1 MLVAILLDAPTWS
14 EAQEASSWFDRDEK
28 LKALVSGALSYNG
41 IKLTVDNTVP
51 YYIEPQAEKVRMPD
65 GTIHNLTY
73 HHDLIESLLL
83 FDGTTHLFV
92 TEYANQHIPA
102 GTDFGE
108 HVHIIKSPKYDM
120 TVVSWLLNIDKQM
133 APTIKAIEPPKIE
146 VVVKT
151 IETLEQMD
159 EAVQSC
165 FDTGVCTFDLETGGL
180 KYWDPEYPI
189 TILAFSPQPGLV
201 YCAPIQHSEA
211 PEYSRWDTHIFEKFR
226 PVLESPDVD
235 KIAHNAKFDLHWLRR
250 YHNIFNYRGRWYD
263 TMLMAHVIDE
273 NRKVGLKDLTR
284 KLYPEYAGYELKFK
298 TDYEWA
304 NAPMHRLV
312 PYAAIDVHLT
322 QMLRIQYEQEL
333 LKDERLYRYFRSM
346 SMPVMWLLE
355 ELEYNG
361 MPVDRAYVEESI
373 KWVEANIEQ
382 MEFELRTNEHYIYYE
397 KQRSKQLMDIEMDNL
412 LQKQAK
418 HKEGSHYYKQ
428 YQAKIDAIKAG
439 EFEVEPLNFNS
450 PAQVEQFIYSKHGL
464 GLPNMGTTSRNVLK
478 DFENPW
484 LDLLMAYKQLNKMH
498 GTYYLP
504 ILNMIDGNNRLHG
517 NLNQIGTRT
526 GRLSSSEPNLQ
537 NLPVRTPLKNKIAIE
552 SVKRVKRFFA
562 ATDGDVLLGA
572 DMSQAEL
579 RTIANVSGD
588 PTMIKAYLDGI
599 DLHTLTASRIYG
611 CSYED
616 FLKLKV
622 DKPEV
627 FTLYRTMA
635 KGANF
640 GLVYG
645 AGPTT
650 YMAYL
655 AENYGVVIN
664 PDEEKIHR
672 AALFGVYRGLKPWHQ
687 TYEARLQKFGYVR
700 TLFGRKRN
708 LPDIFI
714 KGHDREA
721 WGLRSKALRNAI
733 NSPIQ
738 GTSAEYCLLAMVLI
752 RWRLHN
758 IMKLI
763 NNIHDATYGTN
774 KPKHNEFVAAVF
786 GETFTKLPI
795 EKLFDIGKDR
805 SPVPMGVDISVGP
818 NWAELEDVKYMPY
831 EEVPW

>member
-14 EAQEASSWFDRDEK
+14 EASDATRWYERDEM

-41 IKLTVDNTVP
+41 IKLTTDNIVP
-51 YYIEPQAEKVRMPD
+51 YYLEPTAEKVRTPS
-65 GTIHNLTY
+65 GEIINLVY
-73 HHDLIESLLL
+73 DHDLISSLLL
-83 FDGTTHLFV
+83 FDGATHVFIS
-92 TEYANQHIPA
+92 EYAKQYLPK
-102 GTDFGE
+102 GTTFNVDT
-108 HVHIIKSPKYDM
+108 IISPKYDM
-120 TVVSWLLNIDKQM
+120 TLVSFLLNVDKQI
-133 APTIKAIEPPKIE
+133 ASTIKNVEPPKVE
-146 VVVKT
+146 VDVRT
-151 IETLEQMD
+151 IESVEEMRGAV
-159 EAVQSC
+159 EACIS
-165 FDTGVCTFDLETGGL
+165 TGVCTFDLETGGL
-180 KYWDPEYPI
+180 KYWDKNYPI

-201 YCAPIQHSEA
+201 YCVPLQHAEA
-211 PEYSRWDTHIFEKFR
+211 PEYSRWTETIMELFK
-226 PVLESPDVD
+226 PVLESPDID

-250 YHNIFNYRGRWYD
+250 YHNVFEYRGRWYD
-263 TMLMAHVIDE
+263 TMLMAHVLDE

-298 TDYEWA
+298 TDREWA
-304 NAPMHRLV
+304 EAPLGQLV

-333 LKDERLYRYFRSM
+333 LKDDRLYRYFRSM

-355 ELEYNG
+355 ELEHNG
-361 MPVDRAYVEESI
+361 IPVDRQYVEESI
-373 KWVEANIEQ
+373 KWIEANIEQ
-382 MEFELRTNEHYIYYE
+382 MEFELRTDTKYLAYE
-397 KQRSKQLMDIEMDNL
+397 SKRRVEYAADETNKLIE
-412 LQKQAK
+412 KQAK
-418 HKEGSHYYKQ
+418 HKETSHYYKK
-428 YQAKIDAIKAG
+428 YDEKITALLAG
-439 EFEVEPLNFNS
+439 DFELEPMNFNS
-450 PAQVEQFIYSKHGL
+450 PNQVEQFIYSKEGL

-478 DFENPW
+478 DFDNSW
-484 LDLLMAYKQLNKMH
+484 LDLLMAYRQLNKML
-498 GTYYLP
+498 GTYYQP
-504 ILNMIDGNNRLHG
+504 ILNMIDDEDKLHG

-537 NLPVRTPLKNKIAIE
+537 NLPVRSPLKNKIAVE
-552 SVKRVKRFFA
+552 AVKRVKRFFA
-562 ATDGDVLLGA
+562 VPDEYDLVGA

-588 PTMIKAYLDGI
+588 STMIKAYLQGI

-655 AENYGVVIN
+655 AQNYGVIIT
-664 PDEEKIHR
+664 PDEEKVHR

-687 TYEARLQKFGYVR
+687 NYEAKLQKFGYVR

-714 KGHDREA
+714 KGNDRDSWA
-721 WGLRSKALRNAI
+721 LRSKALRNAI

-758 IMKLI
+758 VMKLV

-774 KPKHNEFVAAVF
+774 KKEHREFVSAVF
-786 GETFTKLPI
+786 GLTFTKLPI
-795 EKLFDIGKDR
+795 KELFDIGVDR
-805 SPVPMGVDISVGP
+805 SPVPMGIDIAIGP
-818 NWAELEDVKYMPY
+818 NWADLSDIKYLPY
-831 EEVPW
+831 EEVSW

>member
-1 MLVAILLDAPTWS
+1 MLIAILLDAPTWS
-14 EAQEASSWFDRDEK
+14 EAQDATSWYDRDEK

-41 IKLTVDNTVP
+41 VKLTVDNTVP
-51 YYIEPQAEKVRMPD
+51 YYIEPQAEKVRTPSGD
-65 GTIHNLTY
+65 LLNLTY
-73 HHDLIESLLL
+73 DHDLISSLLL
-83 FDGTTHLFV
+83 FDGSTHLFV
-92 TEYANQHIPA
+92 TEYAKEYLPKDI
-102 GTDFGE
+102 DFGAIE
-108 HVHIIKSPKYDM
+108 VLQSPKYDM
-120 TVVSWLLNIDKQM
+120 TVVSWLLNVDKQIT
-133 APTIKAIEPPKIE
+133 ATVKAIEPPKIE
-146 VVVKT
+146 VIIKT
-151 IETLEQMD
+151 IESVPEMH
-159 EAVQSC
+159 EAVEAC
-165 FDTGVCTFDLETGGL
+165 HATGVCCFDLETGGL
-180 KYWDPEYPI
+180 KYWDKDYPI

-201 YCAPIQHSEA
+201 YCVPLQHAEA
-211 PEYSRWDTHIFEKFR
+211 PEYARWTETIMQMFLAL
-226 PVLESPDVD
+226 LESPNVD
-235 KIAHNAKFDLHWLRR
+235 KIAHNAKFDVHWLRR
-250 YHNIFNYRGRWYD
+250 YHNVFEYRGRWYD
-263 TMLMAHVIDE
+263 TMLMAHILDE

-298 TDYEWA
+298 TDNEWA
-304 NAPMHRLV
+304 TAPLHQLV

-322 QMLRIQYEQEL
+322 MMLRIQYEQEL
-333 LKDERLYRYFRSM
+333 LKDDRLYRYFRSM

-361 MPVDRAYVEESI
+361 MPVNRQYLEESVT
-373 KWVEANIEQ
+373 WAEANIEQ
-382 MEFELRTNEHYIYYE
+382 MEFELRTNERYLNYE
-397 KQRSKQLMDIEMDNL
+397 KHRLTITMAAELEKLKE
-412 LQKQAK
+412 KQAK
-418 HKEGSHYYKQ
+418 HKEGAHYYKQ
-428 YQAKIDAIKAG
+428 YQTKIDAINRG
-439 EFEVEPLNFNS
+439 EFEIEPINFNS
-450 PAQVEQFIYSKHGL
+450 PDQVEKFIYSEQGL
-464 GLPNMGTTSRNVLK
+464 GLRDMGTTSRNVLK
-478 DFENPW
+478 DFNHEW
-484 LDLLMAYKQLNKMH
+484 LDLLMAYKQMNKML

-504 ILNMIDGNNRLHG
+504 ILNMIDENDKLHG
-517 NLNQIGTRT
+517 NLNQSGTRT

-537 NLPVRTPLKNKIAIE
+537 NLPVRTPLKNKTAIE
-552 SVKRVKRFFA
+552 AVKRVKRFFA
-562 ATDGDVLLGA
+562 ATDGDVLLGV

-588 PTMIKAYLDGI
+588 PTMIKAYLEGI

-645 AGPTT
+645 AGATT

-655 AENYGVVIN
+655 AQNYGVIIN

-672 AALFGVYRGLKPWHQ
+672 AALFGVYRGLKPWHEL
-687 TYEARLQKFGYVR
+687 YEAKLQKFGYVR

-708 LPDIFI
+708 LPDIFV
-714 KGHDREA
+714 KGNDRDA
-721 WGLRSKALRNAI
+721 WLVRSKALRNAI

-774 KPKHNEFVAAVF
+774 KPKHNDFVAAVF

-795 EKLFDIGKDR
+795 ELLFDIGKDR

-818 NWAELEDVKYMPY
+818 NWADLQDVKYMPY